1 MIAHRHIATPNPGNF
16 VIVCGCG
23 QEVDIR
29 VVQREIKLAREFYE
43 RARRAL
49 DDGGDGD
56 VERAAQ
62 SLAHALRLRA
72 KYLHPQHRELGRT
85 HDALA
90 EAHARLGRYEAA
102 ATHLERAVVVLES
115 RFAPFSF
122 ELADQY
128 AKLAQ
133 AWFNARSDPRRT
145 LAWID
150 KAERVWT
157 VLTGSG
163 GLDLDRPTCGG
174 SPIKKGGQRVLDE
187 LHQMRAELRKSLKK
201 KRFY

>member
-1 MIAHRHIATPNPGNF
+1 M
-16 VIVCGCG
+16 IVCGCG
-23 QEVDIR
+23 EEVDIR

-49 DDGGDGD
+49 DGGGGDGSGDGD

-102 ATHLERAVVVLES
+102 ATHLERAVAVLES

-133 AWFNARSDPRRT
+133 AWFNARRDPRRT

-157 VLTGSG
+157 VLTGG
-163 GLDLDRPTCGG
+163 GGDDGRPCGG
-174 SPIKKGGQRVLDE
+174 SLVKRGGQRVLDE
-187 LHQMRAELRKSLKK
+187 LHQMRVELRPINNK
-201 KRFY
+201 